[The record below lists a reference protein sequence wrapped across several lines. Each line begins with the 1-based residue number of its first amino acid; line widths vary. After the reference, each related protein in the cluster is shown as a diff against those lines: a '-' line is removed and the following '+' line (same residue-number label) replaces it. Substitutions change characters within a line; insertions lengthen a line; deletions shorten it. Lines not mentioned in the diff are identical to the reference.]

1 MDMTY
6 QPCIIK
12 SFKHD
17 GHLHRMW
24 LQNWLVPPSRLD
36 AAHVSESMI
45 VLINQQTP
53 IQESDRKVWVSKVP
67 AVSFFIPGQ
76 WFNVVALIEDAGIR
90 YYCNVAS
97 PPYLY
102 EGVLTYIDYDLDVI
116 RTWDGSMHVVDREE
130 YEAHKLL
137 YHYPGIVQDKVSE
150 GLSRLIGRVRG
161 QKAPFQD
168 ELVYR
173 YFDEWKNREEEG

>member
-1 MDMTY
+1 MEIIY

-24 LQNWLVPPSRLD
+24 LRNWLIPKSRLT
-36 AAHVSESMI
+36 AEHASESII
-45 VLINQQTP
+45 VLMNSQTP
-53 IQESDRKVWVSKVP
+53 IQEADRKVWVSKVP

-76 WFNVVALIEDAGIR
+76 WFNVVALIEEAGIR

-97 PPYLY
+97 PPYLH

-116 RTWDGSMHVVDREE
+116 RTWDGSMHVVDRDE
-130 YEAHKLL
+130 YEAHKAM
-137 YHYPGIVQDKVSE
+137 YHYPALVQEKVEE
-150 GLSRLIGRVRG
+150 GLTALIQRIQSGG
-161 QKAPFQD
+161 APFD
-168 ELVYR
+168 DDMVYH
-173 YFDEWKNREEEG
+173 YYNEWTKREEGV